1 MSRSKGT
8 LFPHDLKSFRAAQTL
23 YSRKL
28 RFKRMLTTALQVE
41 KWPRT
46 VDEFDALIEATQDE
60 LVHFAFYRLG
70 NHDDAEDV
78 VQDVYV
84 QAFRDR
90 NKRRHI
96 TGVRPYL
103 FRTVNNRCIDVLRA
117 RSRQSGDPVTDE
129 PAIGENAFSS
139 AAAREQVETLSRLL
153 ESVPEKEAEVIRLR
167 VFSELSFAEV
177 AEAVGSSVPTV
188 KSRFRYGIDKLR
200 RLLCPEG
207 GTRNELP
214 RR

>member
-1 MSRSKGT
+1 
-8 LFPHDLKSFRAAQTL
+8 
-23 YSRKL
+23 
-28 RFKRMLTTALQVE
+28 MLTAALQME
-41 KWPRT
+41 NWPQT
-46 VDEFDALIEATQDE
+46 VDEFDALVEATQDE

-117 RSRQSGDPVTDE
+117 RSRQSGDPVTAE

-139 AAAREQVETLSRLL
+139 VAAREQAETLSRLL

-167 VFSELSFAEV
+167 AFSELSFAEV
-177 AEAVGSSVPTV
+177 ADAVGSSVPTV

-207 GTRNELP
+207 GTRNELQ

>member
-1 MSRSKGT
+1 MHGNL
-8 LFPHDLKSFRAAQTL
+8 LFPHELKSFRAGQSL

-28 RFKRMLTTALQVE
+28 RFTRKLTAALQME
-41 KWPRT
+41 NWPQT
-46 VDEFDALIEATQDE
+46 VDEFDALVEATQNE

-90 NKRRHI
+90 NERRHI

-117 RSRQSGDPVTDE
+117 RSRQSEDPVTDQ
-129 PAIGENAFSS
+129 PAIGENPFTS
-139 AAAREQVETLSRLL
+139 AVARERAETLSRLL
-153 ESVPEKEAEVIRLR
+153 DSVPEKEAEVIRLR
-167 VFSELSFAEV
+167 AFSELSFAEV
-177 AEAVGSSVPTV
+177 ADAVGSSVPTV

-200 RLLCPEG
+200 RLLCAER